1 MITVDPGSEQDYA
14 LGESPDEV
22 RQSRLAQMES
32 VLNYTRRLLSTSPS
46 RHDLRAEID
55 AMMVNIQ
62 KVRAGIHVPDPIL
75 EEKERVHGEIRA
87 EFPSLEAW
95 CDHAN
100 ESARRLGFRVIDS
113 VPPHSRD
120 VLDRLQRI
128 SEQEAAD

>member
-1 MITVDPGSEQDYA
+1 MISFETGGEPSHA

-32 VLNYTRRLLSTSPS
+32 VLNYTRRLLSKSPG
-46 RHDLRAEID
+46 RVDLRVEID
-55 AMMVNIQ
+55 AMMINIR
-62 KVRAGIHVPDPIL
+62 KVREGIHVPDPIL

-100 ESARRLGFRVIDS
+100 EVARREGFRVIDS
-113 VPPHSRD
+113 LPPPSR
-120 VLDRLQRI
+120 VLAHIRRLRD
-128 SEQEAAD
+128 EEAAD